1 MGTGKSNKNIIMYMH
16 AGSGNHGCEAI
27 VTALRD
33 LIDEDKKLVIVS
45 NNIEED
51 KQYSLNK
58 SVENGNC
65 ELLQEKHIDKDFFA
79 HVFYYGWRKI
89 SGDKES
95 FLRYRFR
102 NLLKYVKR
110 HKDSRLAVSIGGD
123 NYCYPDMVEDIILTD
138 SMLHKKGV
146 KTILLGCSIEP
157 ESLKSERLLEDLRSH
172 EMIIAR
178 ESISYK
184 ALLAA
189 GFSKDKVKLCPD
201 PAFTLETAD
210 IELPEGFADGN
221 TVGLNVSPMVL
232 GKEAKEG
239 ATINGYKKLIQHIM
253 DCTNMQIALI
263 PHVVWNSNDD
273 RAPLRELYEEFKN
286 TGRVIMIEDTDCKKL
301 KGYISRCRIFV
312 GARTH
317 STIAA
322 YSSCVPTLVIGYSVK
337 SRGIATD
344 IFGTDERFVLPVQ
357 TISKPQQLVDSF
369 DYMLLH
375 EHSVKEHLK
384 LVMPEYIETA
394 RKNAAGL

>member
-1 MGTGKSNKNIIMYMH
+1 
-16 AGSGNHGCEAI
+16 
-27 VTALRD
+27 
-33 LIDEDKKLVIVS
+33 VS
-45 NNIEED
+45 
-51 KQYSLNK
+51 
-58 SVENGNC
+58 
-65 ELLQEKHIDKDFFA
+65 H
-79 HVFYYGWRKI
+79 
-89 SGDKES
+89 
-95 FLRYRFR
+95 
-102 NLLKYVKR
+102 
-110 HKDSRLAVSIGGD
+110 
-123 NYCYPDMVEDIILTD
+123 
-138 SMLHKKGV
+138 
-146 KTILLGCSIEP
+146 
-157 ESLKSERLLEDLRSH
+157 
-172 EMIIAR
+172 
-178 ESISYK
+178 
-184 ALLAA
+184 
-189 GFSKDKVKLCPD
+189 
-201 PAFTLETAD
+201 
-210 IELPEGFADGN
+210 
-221 TVGLNVSPMVL
+221 MVL

-239 ATINGYKKLIQHIM
+239 DTINGYKKLIQHIM

-273 RAPLRELYEEFKN
+273 REPLRELYEEFKD